1 MGIVSCLGNTLDE
14 VAENLRE
21 GKSGITYSEELPG
34 CKWVEEAVNQAAS
47 RNMMVLLWC

>member
-34 CKWVEEAVNQAAS
+34 CKWVEEAVSN
-47 RNMMVLLWC
+47 V